1 MPAGSSQSAR
11 RPRSW
16 RTSGCRRPILAL
28 SLAIE
33 GLDAG
38 YGAVKALRGV
48 TLQVDAGETVALLGT
63 NGNGKSTLM
72 KCVTGLVRPER
83 GRISLTV
90 DGKAHDLT
98 KLSPEA
104 IVDLGVALVPEG
116 RRLFPKLTVTENLM
130 LGAFRKAARST
141 IGGNLALVFDTFPA
155 LKERRNQLAGTMSG
169 GQQQMLA
176 IARALM
182 SSPRLLLIDEPS
194 VGLSP
199 LLVSQTITKIGELK
213 QRVGL
218 TVLMAEQNFNQAI
231 RIADRGYIIVHG
243 EIAVAAQSVDELK
256 ANDIVK
262 RLYLGGVV

>member
-1 MPAGSSQSAR
+1 M
-11 RPRSW
+11 
-16 RTSGCRRPILAL
+16 AL

-48 TLQVDAGETVALLGT
+48 TLHVEAGETVALLGT

-72 KCVTGLVRPER
+72 KCVMGLVRPDR
-83 GRISLTV
+83 GRLSLTI
-90 DGKAHDLT
+90 DGRAHDLT
-98 KLSPEA
+98 RLSAEA

-116 RRLFPKLTVTENLM
+116 RRLFPKLTVVENLM
-130 LGAFRKAARST
+130 LGAFRKAARSA
-141 IGGNLALVFDTFPA
+141 IDRNLALAYETFPA

>member
-1 MPAGSSQSAR
+1 
-11 RPRSW
+11 
-16 RTSGCRRPILAL
+16 LAL

-48 TLQVDAGETVALLGT
+48 TLHVEAGETVALLGT

-72 KCVTGLVRPER
+72 KCIMGLVRPDR
-83 GRISLTV
+83 GRLSLTI
-90 DGKAHDLT
+90 DGQAHDLT

-130 LGAFRKAARST
+130 LGAFRKAARTT
-141 IGGNLALVFDTFPA
+141 IDGNLALVFETFPV
-155 LKERRNQLAGTMSG
+155 LRERRNQLAGTMSG

-213 QRVGL
+213 ERVGL

-262 RLYLGGVV
+262 RLYLGGIA

>member
-1 MPAGSSQSAR
+1 M
-11 RPRSW
+11 
-16 RTSGCRRPILAL
+16 AL

-48 TLQVDAGETVALLGT
+48 TLHVEAGETVALLGT

-72 KCVTGLVRPER
+72 KCVMGLVRPDR
-83 GRISLTV
+83 GRMSLSI
-90 DGKAHDLT
+90 DGQAHDLT
-98 KLSPEA
+98 RLSPEA

-130 LGAFRKAARST
+130 LGAFRKAARSA
-141 IGGNLALVFDTFPA
+141 IDDNLALVLETFPV

-199 LLVSQTITKIGELK
+199 LLVSQTIAKIGELK

>member
-1 MPAGSSQSAR
+1 M
-11 RPRSW
+11 
-16 RTSGCRRPILAL
+16 AL

-48 TLQVDAGETVALLGT
+48 TLHVESGETVALLGT

-72 KCVTGLVRPER
+72 KCIMGLVRPDR
-83 GRISLTV
+83 GRLSLTI
-90 DGKAHDLT
+90 DGQVHDLT
-98 KLSPEA
+98 KFSPEA

-116 RRLFPKLTVTENLM
+116 RRLFPKLTVAENLM
-130 LGAFRKAARST
+130 LGAFRKAARSA
-141 IGGNLALVFDTFPA
+141 IDRNLALAYETFPA
-155 LKERRNQLAGTMSG
+155 LKERRSQLAGTMSG

-213 QRVGL
+213 ERVGL

-231 RIADRGYIIVHG
+231 RIADRGYVIVHG
-243 EIAVAAQSVDELK
+243 KIAFAGNSADELNN
-256 ANDIVK
+256 NDLIRK
-262 RLYLGGVV
+262 FYLGL

>member
-1 MPAGSSQSAR
+1 
-11 RPRSW
+11 
-16 RTSGCRRPILAL
+16 LAL
-28 SLAIE
+28 SLAINDI
-33 GLDAG
+33 DAG

-48 TLQVDAGETVALLGT
+48 SLHVEAGETVALLGT

-72 KCVTGLVRPER
+72 KCIAGLVRPNR
-83 GRISLTV
+83 GGISLTI

-98 KLSPEA
+98 RLSPES

-116 RRLFPKLTVTENLM
+116 RRLFPRLTVSENLM
-130 LGAFRKAARST
+130 LGAFRKAARRN
-141 IGGNLALVFDTFPA
+141 IDRNLALAFDTFPA
-155 LKERRNQLAGTMSG
+155 LRERQKQLAGTMSG

-199 LLVSQTITKIGELK
+199 LLVSQTIARIGELNR
-213 QRVGL
+213 RVGL

-243 EIAVAAQSVDELK
+243 EIVVAAASVDELRG
-256 ANDIVK
+256 NDIVK
-262 RLYLGGVV
+262 RLYLGGAA